1 MLKRIFQRRPSN
13 QENIAASEHPAAGKA
28 SDGEKASSDQH
39 RPGSNPGSARG
50 KDKGKGHGDH
60 GNGNHDDGKLK
71 RTESSSGKK
80 KVAFGERS
88 ENGQT
93 GSPGSRAGSRAG
105 SAKAAAP
112 SLDGSL
118 TFSLNA
124 APIVAERNRPGSAST
139 TGSWPGKPPLGTGSI
154 RAGAWRWK
162 IQQEYEQE
170 LAEKK
175 RREDEYIRMK
185 EAERL
190 ALEMADPNYV
200 PPKERALKNGI
211 LSRGM
216 ARLFPAVHTHTV
228 HLVDEQ
234 DAEKKKLEN
243 QTKGSTGHLP
253 ARSQS
258 FGMSSGSHGKK
269 KRKQHKEVLTEA
281 EEQEVDMAKQQTDKR
296 RGTTFLSKPKV
307 ASTRWRGVGIEEPA
321 VEGEVAKSVS
331 LVRASEVSKHTK
343 LTQAVQDLASN
354 KEKIG
359 TVNLKLLAA
368 KGIPRVNDN
377 GTTDLT
383 ATVRVYSSEATV
395 KPYFEHTTEM
405 IRVSDPLARTL
416 KADVSLSRL
425 QHRGKGRYF
434 VDLVCLHLKFWGP

>member
-1 MLKRIFQRRPSN
+1 MLKRIFQRRSSN
-13 QENIAASEHPAAGKA
+13 QENIAASEQPVAGKA
-28 SDGEKASSDQH
+28 SDVEKAGSDQH

-50 KDKGKGHGDH
+50 KGKGKGHGEH
-60 GNGNHDDGKLK
+60 GGSGDHDDRNPK

-80 KVAFGERS
+80 KVAFGERN

-93 GSPGSRAGSRAG
+93 GSPGSRSGSRAG
-105 SAKAAAP
+105 SAKGAAAP

-118 TFSLNA
+118 TFSLDS
-124 APIVAERNRPGSAST
+124 APIVAARDRPGSAST
-139 TGSWPGKPPLGTGSI
+139 TGSWPGKPPLGAGSI
-154 RAGAWRWK
+154 RAGTWRRK
-162 IQQEYEQE
+162 IQQEYEDE

-175 RREDEYIRMK
+175 RREEVFFRMK
-185 EAERL
+185 EGERL
-190 ALEMADPNYV
+190 ALEMADPRFV

-216 ARLFPAVHTHTV
+216 ARLFPAVHTNTV
-228 HLVDEQ
+228 HLADEQ

-243 QTKGSTGHLP
+243 QTKGSKGQLL
-253 ARSQS
+253 ARPQS
-258 FGMSSGSHGKK
+258 FGTSSGNHGKK

-281 EEQEVDMAKQQTDKR
+281 EEQEVDLAKQQTEKR
-296 RGTTFLSKPKV
+296 MGTTFLSKPKV
-307 ASTRWRGVGIEEPA
+307 ASTRWRGVGIEEPV

-343 LTQAVQDLASN
+343 LTQAVQDLASS

-359 TVNLKLLAA
+359 TVSLKLVAA

-405 IRVSDPLARTL
+405 IRVSDPLARTM
-416 KADVSLSRL
+416 KADVSFSRP
-425 QHRGKGRYF
+425 QHREKR
-434 VDLVCLHLKFWGP
+434 

>member
-1 MLKRIFQRRPSN
+1 MLKRIFQRRSSN
-13 QENIAASEHPAAGKA
+13 QENIAASEQPVAGKA
-28 SDGEKASSDQH
+28 SDGEKAGSDQH

-50 KDKGKGHGDH
+50 KGKGKGKGHGDH
-60 GNGNHDDGKLK
+60 GGSGDHDDGNPK

-80 KVAFGERS
+80 KVAFGERN

-93 GSPGSRAGSRAG
+93 GQTTPGSRAGSRAG
-105 SAKAAAP
+105 SAKRAAAP

-118 TFSLNA
+118 TFSLDS
-124 APIVAERNRPGSAST
+124 APIVAARDRPGSAST

-154 RAGAWRWK
+154 RAGAWRRK
-162 IQQEYEQE
+162 IQQEYEEE

-175 RREDEYIRMK
+175 RREEEYIRMK
-185 EAERL
+185 EFERL
-190 ALEMADPNYV
+190 ALEMADPHYV

-216 ARLFPAVHTHTV
+216 ARLFPAVHTNTV
-228 HLVDEQ
+228 HLADEQ

-243 QTKGSTGHLP
+243 QTKGSAGQLP
-253 ARSQS
+253 ARPQS
-258 FGMSSGSHGKK
+258 FGTSSGNHGKK

-281 EEQEVDMAKQQTDKR
+281 EEQEVDLAKQQTEKR

-307 ASTRWRGVGIEEPA
+307 ASTRWRGVGIEEPV

-343 LTQAVQDLASN
+343 LTQAVQDLASS

-359 TVNLKLLAA
+359 TVNLKLVAA

-405 IRVSDPLARTL
+405 IRASDPLARTL
-416 KADVSLSRL
+416 KADVSFSRPK
-425 QHRGKGRYF
+425 HREKR
-434 VDLVCLHLKFWGP
+434 